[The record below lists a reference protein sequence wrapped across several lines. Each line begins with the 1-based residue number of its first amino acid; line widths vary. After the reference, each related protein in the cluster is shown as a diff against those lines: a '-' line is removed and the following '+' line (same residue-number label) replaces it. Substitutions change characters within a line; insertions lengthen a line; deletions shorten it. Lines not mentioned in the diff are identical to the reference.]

1 MGVYTIIYTLHCTCS
16 HPTSSPQGCYDLEPP
31 WMKLLT
37 ITVLMIISMMTK
49 IICDHGDVLAPVTVA
64 LSEVARG
71 AGLGDRVD
79 NPRRGDGVQVGCL
92 LGACSRT
99 V

>member
-1 MGVYTIIYTLHCTCS
+1 
-16 HPTSSPQGCYDLEPP
+16 
-31 WMKLLT
+31 
-37 ITVLMIISMMTK
+37 MMTK
-49 IICDHGDVLAPVTVA
+49 TIWDHGDVLAPVTVA

-71 AGLGDRVD
+71 AGLGDCVD
-79 NPRRGDGVQVGCL
+79 NPRRGDGVQVGGL